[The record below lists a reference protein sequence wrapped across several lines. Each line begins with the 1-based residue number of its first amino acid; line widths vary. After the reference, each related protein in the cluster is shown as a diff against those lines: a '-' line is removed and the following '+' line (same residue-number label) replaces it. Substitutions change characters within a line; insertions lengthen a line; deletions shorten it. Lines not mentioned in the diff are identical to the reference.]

1 MRLAKTIIL
10 RLIYSFISLFFIV
23 FVAFVADEIA
33 PGDAATVL
41 LGEKATEQQ
50 LINQRKLMGLDR
62 PWPVRF
68 GEMVTNLAR
77 GDLGK
82 SLTTAGQEPVTE
94 IIGRTLPR
102 TARLAALALIVAIL
116 IGVTLG
122 TLAAIWENRF
132 GDRTI
137 LLVST
142 LGVTL
147 PNFVLAP
154 ILVFW
159 LALSMN
165 QFPVT
170 WSEDQVPGTLWRYLF
185 IPVIVLSLRPMA
197 MLTRL
202 TRASMVETMR
212 QEFIRLAIAK
222 GVPPTRLIFVHGLR
236 NAILPVVTAIGTS
249 FGFLLTGSFVVERF
263 FAMPGLGSR
272 AIEAINNTDGPV
284 IIGTII
290 VSGTLFILVNLVVDI
305 LLPILDPRIREAQV

>member
-23 FVAFVADEIA
+23 FVAFIADEIA
-33 PGDAATVL
+33 PGDAATVI
-41 LGEKATEQQ
+41 GTEKASEEQ
-50 LINQRKLMGLDR
+50 LANLRHSMGLDR

-68 GEMVTNLAR
+68 GEMVGRLTK

-82 SLTTAGQEPVTE
+82 SLTTAGQEPVAD

-102 TARLAALALIVAIL
+102 TVRLAVLAMIIAII

-122 TLAAIWENRF
+122 TLGAIWENRM

-154 ILVFW
+154 ILVYW
-159 LALSMN
+159 LALNLN

-170 WSEDQVPGTLWRYLF
+170 WSEEQVGPLWKYLF
-185 IPVIVLSLRPMA
+185 MPVIVLSLRPMA

-202 TRASMVETMR
+202 TRASMIETMK

-222 GVPPTRLIFVHGLR
+222 GVPPTRLIFAHALR

-249 FGFLLTGSFVVERF
+249 FGFLLTGSFVVERYF
-263 FAMPGLGSR
+263 GMPGLGSR
-272 AIEAINNTDGPV
+272 AIEAIMNTDGPV

-305 LLPILDPRIREAQV
+305 MLPILDPRIREAQV

>member
-1 MRLAKTIIL
+1 VRLAKTIIL

-23 FVAFVADEIA
+23 FVAFIADEIA
-33 PGDAATVL
+33 PGDAATVQ
-41 LGEKATEQQ
+41 LGEKATEEQ
-50 LINQRKLMGLDR
+50 LIVQRKNLGLDR

-68 GEMVTNLAR
+68 GEMVTNLAK

-82 SLTTAGQEPVTE
+82 SLTTAGQEPVSE

-102 TARLAALALIVAIL
+102 TARLAALAMLVAII

-154 ILVFW
+154 ILVWW
-159 LALSMN
+159 LALQMN

-170 WSEDQVPGTLWRYLF
+170 WSEDQVAPLWRYLF

-272 AIEAINNTDGPV
+272 AIEAITNTDGPV

>member
-1 MRLAKTIIL
+1 VRLAKTIIL
-10 RLIYSFISLFFIV
+10 RLVYSFISLFFIV
-23 FVAFVADEIA
+23 FVAFIADEIA
-33 PGDAATVL
+33 PGDAATVQ
-41 LGEKATEQQ
+41 LGEKATEEQ
-50 LINQRKLMGLDR
+50 LIVQRKNLGLDR
-62 PWPVRF
+62 PWPIRF
-68 GEMVTNLAR
+68 GEMVTNLAK

-82 SLTTAGQEPVTE
+82 SLTTAGQEPVAE

-102 TARLAALALIVAIL
+102 TARLAALAMLVAII

-154 ILVFW
+154 ILVWW
-159 LALSMN
+159 LALQLN

-170 WSEDQVPGTLWRYLF
+170 WSEDQAGPLWKYLF

-272 AIEAINNTDGPV
+272 AIEAITNTDGPV

>member
-23 FVAFVADEIA
+23 FVAFIADEIA

-41 LGEKATEQQ
+41 IGEKATQEQ
-50 LINQRKLMGLDR
+50 LTIQRRLMGLDR

-68 GEMVTNLAR
+68 GELVVKLTK
-77 GDLGK
+77 GDMGN
-82 SLTTAGQEPVTE
+82 SLTSPDKEPVSRM
-94 IIGRTLPR
+94 IGRLLPR
-102 TARLAALALIVAIL
+102 TARIALFAMLIAIL
-116 IGVTLG
+116 VGVTLG
-122 TLAAIWENRF
+122 TIGAIWENRAA
-132 GDRTI
+132 DRTI

-154 ILVFW
+154 ILVYW
-159 LALSMN
+159 LALNMN

-170 WSEDQVPGTLWRYLF
+170 WSEDQVAPLWRYLF

-202 TRASMVETMR
+202 TRASMIETLK
-212 QEFIRLAIAK
+212 QEFIKLAIAK
-222 GVPPTRLIFVHGLR
+222 GVPSTRLIFVHALR

-272 AIEAINNTDGPV
+272 AIEAITNADSPV

-290 VSGTLFILVNLVVDI
+290 ITGTLFIFVNLIVDI
-305 LLPILDPRIREAQV
+305 LLPLLDPRIREAQV